1 MYSNYSKRVG
11 KLTINSI
18 YFGGGRGRFVVGMV
32 YFSTS
37 PRASIL
43 IFPVYSD
50 FFSEVDTIVIIVKT
64 VLKLTMKSTNIFE

>member
-37 PRASIL
+37 GCLL